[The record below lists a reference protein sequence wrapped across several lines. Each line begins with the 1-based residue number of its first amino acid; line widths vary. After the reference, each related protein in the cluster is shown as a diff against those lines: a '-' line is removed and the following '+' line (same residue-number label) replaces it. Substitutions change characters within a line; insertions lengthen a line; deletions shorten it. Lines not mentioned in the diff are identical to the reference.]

1 MLDRRFLS
9 ISVTV
14 QGIAN
19 SPADNPT
26 AGTQYIVGSNPT
38 GVFAG
43 ATANSI
49 ARYDGSAWSFTAP
62 KAGELEAINLQTG
75 EILRFNGSAWITAI
89 TISTFET
96 IAPVLAV
103 VPTGTALPA
112 TADAGDA
119 FLNTSDAKLYT
130 ATAANTWDAG
140 TATANGSRYASSTD
154 FKIYQSDG
162 SALTATN
169 IPNGGWFLN
178 KEENAL
184 CIYDASV
191 PAFVKLGGNS
201 DSDSISTATEIHT
214 VTAQEVTAKSFSL
227 SHAVASG
234 QEDNVLL
241 FVSGVAQAVGTDF
254 TASGSSIS
262 WTNKGLDSLGLVE
275 GDTFIVHYI
284 KG

>member
-9 ISVTV
+9 VSLTV

-19 SPADNPT
+19 SPAENPT
-26 AGTQYIVGSNPT
+26 AGTQYIVGISPT
-38 GVFAG
+38 GAFAG
-43 ATANSI
+43 ATSNSI
-49 ARYDGSAWSFTAP
+49 ARYNGSAWSFTAP
-62 KAGELEAINLQTG
+62 KAGELEALNLQTG
-75 EILRFNGSAWITAI
+75 EILRFNGSAWVTAI

-103 VPTGTALPA
+103 VPTGATLPA
-112 TADAGDA
+112 SANVGEG

-162 SALTATN
+162 TALTATD

-184 CIYDASV
+184 CIYDSSV
-191 PAFVKLGGNS
+191 PAFIKIGGNS
-201 DSDSISTATEIHT
+201 GGGSASTVTEIHT
-214 VTAQEVTAKSFSL
+214 LTAGEVTAKSFTL
-227 SHAVASG
+227 SNTVATG
-234 QEDNVLL
+234 EEGNVLL
-241 FVSGVAQAVGTDF
+241 FVSGVAQAAGTDF
-254 TASGSSIS
+254 TVSGNSVS
-262 WTNKGLDSLGLVE
+262 WNNKELDSLGLVA
-275 GDTFIVHYI
+275 GDIFIVHYV
-284 KG
+284 KA